1 MIKRQPEAAKWAR
14 GMPGGLDNPLG
25 ARTLHLYQNGAYT
38 LYTIYASLDP
48 ESIGEMVQ
56 DCEVCC
62 EPWQM
67 TVRRGPGGKLAV
79 SLGRT

>member
-1 MIKRQPEAAKWAR
+1 MTEPTDDGVSVQCPYCGEW
-14 GMPGGLDNPLG
+14 
-25 ARTLHLYQNGAYT
+25 Q
-38 LYTIYASLDP
+38 TIFLDP
-48 ESIGEMVQ
+48 ESVGEMVQ

-79 SLGRT
+79 SVSRT

>member
-1 MIKRQPEAAKWAR
+1 MSEPADDEVPVQCPYCGEWQSIV
-14 GMPGGLDNPLG
+14 
-25 ARTLHLYQNGAYT
+25 
-38 LYTIYASLDP
+38 LDP

-67 TVRRGPGGKLAV
+67 TVRRGRDGKLGV
-79 SLGRT
+79 NLRRI

>member
-1 MIKRQPEAAKWAR
+1 MTEPADDLVSVQCPYCGEWQSI
-14 GMPGGLDNPLG
+14 L
-25 ARTLHLYQNGAYT
+25 
-38 LYTIYASLDP
+38 LDP